1 MNFIQGEVRW
11 GIIGCGDVC
20 EIKSGPAFSKIANSR
35 LVAVMRRDA
44 DKAKDFALRHG
55 VPKFYTDAQRL
66 IDDPEVNAIYIATP
80 PAQHE
85 AYTLLALQAG
95 KPVYVEKPVSV
106 DAASCQR
113 MLAAS
118 EKFNLPVS
126 VAHYRRALPLFGK
139 VKSLLNENALG
150 AIRLV
155 LIRTFQD
162 KAGTGQAWRVDPTLS
177 GGGHFHDLSPH
188 QLDLMYWF
196 FGAPLDI
203 RGRSFNQGK
212 NYSAPDLTSLDLTFK
227 NSILFRGTWAFN
239 VHAASET
246 DTCEIIGEKG
256 AMKFS
261 FFKGA
266 TLEVLTA
273 TSKEVLEFTNPV
285 NIQHP
290 MIERVVRHFR
300 GEGDNPCSLSEA
312 LLIMRMIDS
321 TQGTSS

>member
-1 MNFIQGEVRW
+1 MKFIKGEVCW

-20 EIKSGPAFSKIANSR
+20 EVKSGPAFSKVANSR

-44 DKAKDFALRHG
+44 EKAKDFALRHG
-55 VPKFYTDAQRL
+55 VPKWYANAQEL
-66 IDDPEVNAIYIATP
+66 IDDPDVNAIYIATP

-85 AYTLLALQAG
+85 AYTRLALEAG

-113 MLAAS
+113 MLEAS
-118 EKFNLPVS
+118 EKFSLPVS

-139 VKSLLNENALG
+139 VKSLLRESVLG
-150 AIRLV
+150 YIRLV

-162 KAGTGQAWRVDPTLS
+162 KAGTGQAWRVDPSLS

-196 FGAPLDI
+196 FGAPIDI
-203 RGRSFNQGK
+203 RGRSFNQGR
-212 NYSAPDLTSLDLTFK
+212 NYHAPDLTCLDLTFQHD
-227 NSILFRGTWAFN
+227 ILFRGTWAFN
-239 VHAASET
+239 VHATSEA
-246 DTCEIIGEKG
+246 DTCEIIGETG
-256 AMKFS
+256 SIKFS

-266 TLEVLTA
+266 SLELRTEKG
-273 TSKEVLEFTNPV
+273 TEVTEFNNPV

-290 MIERVVRHFR
+290 MIEQVVRYFR
-300 GEGDNPCSLSEA
+300 GEAENPCSLEEA

-321 TQGTSS
+321 TVR